1 MNFPS
6 ITVYGKPNCQ
16 GCAAT
21 KRQLDNAEVPYTY
34 LDVTEDDSAADAVR
48 ALNYRSLPVVAVGDI
63 HWSEYRHDKVK
74 ALIQLYR
81 NGVDDISALEDEAK
95 SFLEAQS

>member
-1 MNFPS
+1 MNFPA

-95 SFLEAQS
+95 AFVEAQA